1 MHYKMEF
8 VILRINCIGRKLE
21 NYRGRI
27 GSDCQVYH
35 SLHLVSG
42 NSICLSSCLS
52 FPDWF
57 YWHTRTR
64 YRDAIGALVFE
75 WQYLRR
81 PGFRTD
87 RSMCFLNKKTIQDS
101 QTRTENSANQIL
113 QLQWTKV
120 KLIALNKSILKG
132 LQFNKHFLTYC
143 K

>member
-1 MHYKMEF
+1 MYWEK
-8 VILRINCIGRKLE
+8 IRKLQRQNWVRLSSLPFTTFE
-21 NYRGRI
+21 NLSR
-27 GSDCQVYH
+27 
-35 SLHLVSG
+35 

-120 KLIALNKSILKG
+120 KFIALNKSILKG